1 MAKIWDNIKNYFTD
15 TRHAGGAGVEWG
27 KSFLGKGE
35 AVLNG
40 GNKVGGG
47 IANVAGKTLKR
58 ADSLVAKTFNNP
70 VTGGILMVA
79 AAVALW
85 HGAKRLFG
93 AERKQKEIKAVRQ
106 QADAIEA
113 QNQQMVQDYSAYH
126 NPHAKT
132 GHVAGVEA
140 RRATA
145 SEQSRS
151 Y

>member
-1 MAKIWDNIKNYFTD
+1 MAKLWDNIKNYFTD
-15 TRHAGGAGVEWG
+15 TSRAGGAVVDWAKRAGGKVETV
-27 KSFLGKGE
+27 FE
-35 AVLNG
+35 G
-40 GNKVGGG
+40 GGKVGGG
-47 IANVAGKTLKR
+47 VANVAGKTVKR

-132 GHVAGVEA
+132 GHVARYQNEKHVSG
-140 RRATA
+140 
-145 SEQSRS
+145 QHQHP
-151 Y
+151 